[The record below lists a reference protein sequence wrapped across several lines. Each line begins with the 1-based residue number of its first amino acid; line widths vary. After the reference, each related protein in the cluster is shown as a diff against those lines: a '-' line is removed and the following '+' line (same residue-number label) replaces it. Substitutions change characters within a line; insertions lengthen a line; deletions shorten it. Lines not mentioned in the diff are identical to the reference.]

1 MAGGVNRVPVDPDT
15 GIPDLIHR
23 LSDDSKRLMSD
34 EVRLA
39 KLEVKD
45 NLKRGGKGTML
56 LGVAFGVGVLAMVMF
71 TLFAATLIGR
81 LASGHMW
88 VGALVTGIVE
98 LVIAGVL
105 VKKGMGAFAEPSY
118 SLEATREALNDT
130 KTWAKAP
137 R

>member
-1 MAGGVNRVPVDPDT
+1 MPVDPDA

-39 KLEVKD
+39 KLELKD

-56 LGVAFGVGVLAMVMF
+56 LGVAFGTGVLAMVMF
-71 TLFAATLIGR
+71 TLFATTLIGR

-88 VGALVTGIVE
+88 VGALITGIVE

-105 VKKGMGAFAEPSY
+105 VKKGLRAFAEPSY
-118 SLEATREALNDT
+118 SLEATRESFNNT